1 MPEKLEELIRICREG
16 EADYGEG
23 AEHVKDPALKALL
36 HAVSVDRARFAG
48 ELEQF
53 AARWRGSSTQ
63 HPAKTAGEFHRNGKH
78 LRFDLANDDA
88 VLAGI
93 EASDEH
99 ARQCYDEAIKDTE
112 TPEELVGILRNQAQA
127 IVGMLDR
134 IRALRER
141 RKAA

>member
-16 EADYGEG
+16 ESDYREG

-36 HAVSVDRARFAG
+36 HAVSLDRARFAG

-53 AARWRGSSTQ
+53 EARWRSSSIQ
-63 HPAKTAGEFHRNGKH
+63 QPATTAGELHRNGKH

-127 IVGMLDR
+127 IVGTLDR
-134 IRALRER
+134 IRALREH